1 MKRQLCNC
9 TGSFCSWT
17 LQQCH
22 WSSYVKGKQR
32 CFKSDSKTKPRVK
45 TFPTYSYSKNCFIS
59 TERVCVCAKGSFL
72 RRRHISTV
80 EAYFYGGGVFLQ
92 RRFISTKKVYFY
104 ERGQF
109 KSNRLI
115 TCMEKRNQCT
125 AQMSFYVETAAL
137 FYNVKQWH

>member
-1 MKRQLCNC
+1 M
-9 TGSFCSWT
+9 
-17 LQQCH
+17 
-22 WSSYVKGKQR
+22 
-32 CFKSDSKTKPRVK
+32 
-45 TFPTYSYSKNCFIS
+45 
-59 TERVCVCAKGSFL
+59 
-72 RRRHISTV
+72 

-137 FYNVKQWH
+137 F